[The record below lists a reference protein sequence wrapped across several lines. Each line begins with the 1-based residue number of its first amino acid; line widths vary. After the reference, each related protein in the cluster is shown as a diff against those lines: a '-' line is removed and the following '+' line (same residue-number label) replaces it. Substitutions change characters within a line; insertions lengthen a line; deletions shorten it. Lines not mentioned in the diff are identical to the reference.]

1 MRPQV
6 LDRVQIGLTLVFLDD
21 DQFLDASTL
30 RHQFRRILFKL
41 ATDADVLPPSLF
53 IAGLH
58 VPRIDRAVCL
68 GGFADIYLG
77 SYRGEA
83 VAVKR
88 LRINDEHLSTNK
100 VRGSFSPISVSVLNG
115 RYRRSGKK
123 L

>member
-1 MRPQV
+1 MQS
-6 LDRVQIGLTLVFLDD
+6 GLNLVFLDD
-21 DQFLDASTL
+21 TQLADATTL
-30 RHQFRRILFKL
+30 RYQVRRILFKL

-58 VPRIDRAVCL
+58 VPRVDRAVCL

-100 VRGSFSPISVSVLNG
+100 VANVFSHYGLC
-115 RYRRSGKK
+115 
-123 L
+123 